1 MARAFVF
8 PGQGSQAVGMG
19 KELAEASPVAREVF
33 EEIDEALQQR
43 LSRLM
48 FEGPE
53 DELRLTANAQ
63 PALMAVSLATLRVLE
78 REGGM
83 ATPRAAKFV
92 AGHSLGEYSALCA
105 AGALPLP
112 EAARLLRRRGQAMQE
127 AVPVGVGAMAALLGL
142 ELDAAREV
150 AETARQGQVC
160 DCANDNAPG
169 QVVISGPT
177 AALEGAAASLKAA
190 GAKRVLPLRVSA
202 AFHSPAM
209 RAVAPDLAAA
219 IAATALGELRVPVI
233 ANVDAAMHTRMSDFP
248 GLLER
253 QVWSPVRWVA
263 VMRCAAGEGATR
275 FIEFGAGSV
284 LSALA
289 KRILPDARASAV
301 SDPATLEEA
310 LSVLR

>member
-1 MARAFVF
+1 MASTVAWLF

-19 KELAEASPVAREVF
+19 QALAERYSAAARVF
-33 EEIDEALQQR
+33 EEANEALGFDLR
-43 LSRLM
+43 ALCWN
-48 FEGPE
+48 GPQA
-53 DELRLTANAQ
+53 ELDLTINAQ
-63 PALMAVSLATLRVLE
+63 PALLTTSIAAL
-78 REGGM
+78 
-83 ATPRAAKFV
+83 RAAQEAGLADV
-92 AGHSLGEYSALCA
+92 PVCAAGHSLGEFSALVA
-105 AGALPLP
+105 ADGFALADAL
-112 EAARLLRRRGQAMQE
+112 RLVRRRGELMQA
-127 AVPVGVGAMAALLGL
+127 AGPAGGMAAVLGL
-142 ELDAAREV
+142 DGDAVARAIAGSGMV
-150 AETARQGQVC
+150 V
-160 DCANDNAPG
+160 ANDNAPG
-169 QVVISGPT
+169 QVVISGPVAALEAVT
-177 AALEGAAASLKAA
+177 AALKTA

-248 GLLER
+248 RLLES

-284 LSALA
+284 LSGLA
-289 KRILPDARASAV
+289 KRILPEARAAAV

-310 LSVLR
+310 LSVVR